1 MSHNFPEW
9 GSGILKAVDFDIPA
23 DSPRVGDRVTAYAP
37 AWFANDFNDYG
48 AFQKLVL
55 VPSENSKR

>member
-23 DSPRVGDRVTAYAP
+23 DSPRVRVTDHIVSSAL
-37 AWFANDFNDYG
+37 G
-48 AFQKLVL
+48 
-55 VPSENSKR
+55 